1 MEKKYI
7 VAEDISFKLGSKK
20 NLYDLIK
27 VHCKFILKYNELKIV
42 NFVLPPYKKW
52 SIEFIKKILAKK
64 KLVSFQTWTF
74 IEQFRQ

>member
-7 VAEDISFKLGSKK
+7 AAEDISFKLGSKK

-27 VHCKFILKYNELKIV
+27 VDCKFILKYNDLKIV

-52 SIEFIKKILAKK
+52 LIEFIKKILAKK